1 MLTLLSNKR
10 KTSQQAMCMTSRFV
24 NYTSLALIAVL
35 WSQSANALVY
45 KGTDS
50 NGIPIFTDKPEKHAD
65 KSLTNIG
72 TDNPNPVNFYDP
84 NGKRS
89 GQNNYQQKTQSRVT
103 RNNSESEIADERAIN
118 ERHLPQQEQAINY
131 QINILSPKQDD
142 TVYKPAN
149 LIINA
154 QITPTMN
161 PNHSIQVFVDNQ
173 LVGNSAN
180 TSASTD
186 SLYRGNHIV
195 KIVVIDSNK
204 QILSQ
209 ASQSFFL
216 FQHSILF
223 KKKKPKVKKDKV
235 DISSLKP

>member
-1 MLTLLSNKR
+1 MLTQPSNKSR
-10 KTSQQAMCMTSRFV
+10 TNQQATYQTKGFV
-24 NYTSLALIAVL
+24 KIMSLTLVALL
-35 WSQSANALVY
+35 GQSTHALVY
-45 KGTDS
+45 KGVDS
-50 NGIPIFTDKPEKHAD
+50 NGTPIFTDKPEKHSD
-65 KSLTNIG
+65 KSLTNMGNGHSNPINFY
-72 TDNPNPVNFYDP
+72 NPNGNRTEQKGY
-84 NGKRS
+84 
-89 GQNNYQQKTQSRVT
+89 QKTQSNTVT
-103 RNNSESEIADERAIN
+103 PKNTTSEIAEERAIN

-142 TVYKPAN
+142 TIYKPAN

-154 QITPTMN
+154 QIKPTMN

-186 SLYRGNHIV
+186 LLYRGNHIV
-195 KIVVIDSNK
+195 KVVVIDSNK

-216 FQHSILF
+216 YQHSVLF